1 MARTSHGYERRMGSL
16 REHNPSLWVATTE
29 PGDFPALTGDDRA
42 DVVVVGAGI
51 AGLTTARL
59 LVEAGA
65 SVIVI
70 DAGSVCAGA
79 TGYTTAK
86 ISSLHGLTYSELTD
100 RFDEDHARHYGDANE
115 AAIAEIARLIEHD
128 RIDCGFERKAH
139 VVYTNDPKQVDA
151 VEREVELAAQLGLPA
166 SAYVPTELP
175 FEVAAAVRFE

>member
-86 ISSLHGLTYSELTD
+86 ISSLHGRPTAISPIAS
-100 RFDEDHARHYGDANE
+100 ART
-115 AAIAEIARLIEHD
+115 RL
-128 RIDCGFERKAH
+128 GSTERP
-139 VVYTNDPKQVDA
+139 T
-151 VEREVELAAQLGLPA
+151 RPA
-166 SAYVPTELP
+166 SQRSPGSSIW
-175 FEVAAAVRFE
+175 